1 MKKFFFFLVL
11 FVIAFYLTMS
21 FWVNFAL
28 IVRPS
33 FGNTEAETLINMR
46 NYIFHKGFEN
56 LILSAAVGS
65 FFLSISFQFIFKNF
79 KKSLLIFLLF
89 VFISN
94 IGNIWGLF
102 DYYYG
107 LQSEFKYRF

>member
-1 MKKFFFFLVL
+1 
-11 FVIAFYLTMS
+11 MS

-79 KKSLLIFLLF
+79 KKVIVDFFTLCFYKQYWKYL
-89 VFISN
+89 
-94 IGNIWGLF
+94 GNV
-102 DYYYG
+102 
-107 LQSEFKYRF
+107 